1 MIGSRDA
8 AVQRAFGSLRGA
20 DLPDRVPVRYSGNC
34 TSPARLPSPLGR
46 DVELVVR
53 CRGCPG
59 CLRARQHLWRLRA
72 EVETVTS
79 DRTWLFTGTFAAQHH
94 EREPVAEE
102 ITKYLKRLRHRTER
116 LRYLVAYERHR
127 SGAFHCHMLLHTDVG
142 AKWRHVTEPWEAG
155 FFKANL
161 IQNYRA
167 ASYVTKYVSKDM
179 FEVQQ
184 TGRRPR
190 IRASRNPRYGDQVM
204 CHEEQI
210 VQLLKQREVVTQDVH
225 RVNLIDLVNAVR
237 PKEEDPLW
245 ELAMRIQLS
254 RK

>member
-8 AVQRAFGSLRGA
+8 AVQRAFERVGGT
-20 DLPDRVPVRYSGNC
+20 DLPNRLPVRYSGNC
-34 TSPARLPSPLGR
+34 STPARLSSPLGR

-72 EVETVTS
+72 EIETVQA
-79 DRTWLFTGTFAAQHH
+79 DRTWLFTGTFRAQHH

-102 ITKYLKRLRHRTER
+102 ITRYFKRLRHRTQQ
-116 LRYLVAYERHR
+116 LRYLACYERHR

-142 AKWRHVTEPWEAG
+142 TKWRDVTEPWDAG

-161 IQNYRA
+161 IRSYRG
-167 ASYVTKYVSKDM
+167 ASYVTKYVSKDLM
-179 FEVQQ
+179 E
-184 TGRRPR
+184 TSTSGRRPR
-190 IRASRNPRYGDQVM
+190 IRASRNPRYGDQIM

-210 VQLLKQREVVTQDVH
+210 VQMLKQREVDGQDVH
-225 RVNLIDLVNAVR
+225 RVNLIELVNAVR
-237 PKEEDPLW
+237 PTEEDPLW
-245 ELAMRIQLS
+245 NLAMRIQMS
-254 RK
+254 KR